1 MEVKCQN
8 LAQYTLALITAILS
22 FLVTLLKGN
31 CIVKGK
37 VPKRKTNTSGM
48 VALSTKDKLGSYSR
62 GSLGFLCGA
71 VYWERARPT
80 LTVLSYSAL
89 SFPPGKSLPP
99 S

>member
-8 LAQYTLALITAILS
+8 LAQYTLALITVILS

-37 VPKRKTNTSGM
+37 VPKCKTNTSGM
-48 VALSTKDKLGSYSR
+48 VALSTKDKLGSYSQ

-71 VYWERARPT
+71 VFWEGARPT
-80 LTVLSYSAL
+80 LRVLSYSAL